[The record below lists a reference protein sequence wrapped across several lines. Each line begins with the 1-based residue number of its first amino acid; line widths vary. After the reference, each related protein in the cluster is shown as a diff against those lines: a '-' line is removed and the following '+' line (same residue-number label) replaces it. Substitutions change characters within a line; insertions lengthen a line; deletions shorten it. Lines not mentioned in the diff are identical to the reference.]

1 MGEKIMKNLLMISL
15 VLLVSCS
22 TKSQKTTQ
30 KNMNDAMEEVTNK
43 VKKRDGYCSPLEK
56 AMGECGKKKK

>member
-1 MGEKIMKNLLMISL
+1 MGEKIMKSLLVISL

-30 KNMNDAMEEVTNK
+30 KNMNNATDEVTEK
-43 VKKRDGYCSPLEK
+43 VKKRDGYCSPLQK
-56 AMGECGKKKK
+56 AMGECGQKKK